1 MEIGDKIGDLEII
14 SIDRKWMSEW
24 KQPRFRVRVLTK
36 CICGT
41 TKEYDLHGLKCYGQK
56 KCAKCSRNHGQ
67 STSTEYRLW
76 SGAKRRA
83 RDAGLPFDIDWRDIH
98 IPETCPLLEIPIV
111 SGSTTTD
118 NSPSIDRIIPSKGYV
133 KNIWLSVIKLIVLN
147 QTQLLMKS
155 IYSVKIS
162 TKPCSLPS
170 QAACNLETST
180 RGTTVAKGRAQFAR
194 GTFGWRCYQQESV
207 CCGTRLTGLCVYIR
221 PHLGATNCYVEYGLS
236 IY

>member
-67 STSTEYRLW
+67 NTSTEYRLW

-98 IPETCPLLEIPIV
+98 IPDTCPLLEIPIV

-133 KNIWLSVIKLIVLN
+133 KGNIMVISHKANRIKSNATIDEINLLCENFHKAVL
-147 QTQLLMKS
+147 
-155 IYSVKIS
+155 
-162 TKPCSLPS
+162 
-170 QAACNLETST
+170 AA
-180 RGTTVAKGRAQFAR
+180 
-194 GTFGWRCYQQESV
+194 
-207 CCGTRLTGLCVYIR
+207 
-221 PHLGATNCYVEYGLS
+221 
-236 IY
+236 